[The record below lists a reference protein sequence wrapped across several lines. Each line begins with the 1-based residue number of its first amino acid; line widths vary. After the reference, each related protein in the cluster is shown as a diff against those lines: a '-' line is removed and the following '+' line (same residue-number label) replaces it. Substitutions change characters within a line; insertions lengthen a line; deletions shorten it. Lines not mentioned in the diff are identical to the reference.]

1 MGKIQDRL
9 QHLIVDA
16 MKERNQ
22 IRKNAYT
29 NLKTAFMQYT
39 TSKEGAKECELNENG
54 DRVISDTKELSIV
67 KKMHDELIVNG
78 NQYDL
83 PDYIKEASY
92 LEEFIPPAASEEDIV
107 AEVLKHI
114 DTSVG
119 IEKKDM
125 GKIIKLVKEDLQN
138 ADGKLVAT
146 VVQRYVH

>member
-54 DRVISDTKELSIV
+54 DRVISDAKEIAIT

-78 NQYDL
+78 SQYNLD
-83 PDYIKEASY
+83 DYIKEASY
-92 LEEFIPPAASEEDIV
+92 LEEFIPAPATEDEIV
-107 AEVLKHI
+107 AEISKHI
-114 DTSVG
+114 DLDVG
-119 IEKKDM
+119 VEKKGM
-125 GKIIKLVKEDLQN
+125 GKLIKQVKENLQN